1 MLTNPRNAA
10 NYVSE
15 TVQGAGATTSKEA
28 NKNVAKDSN
37 ASISTRA
44 QAAGDAIG
52 DKFDE
57 QAHNRKADVHEQAAK
72 H

>member
-1 MLTNPRNAA
+1 MDTIKNAA
-10 NYVSE
+10 NYVQESIA
-15 TVQGAGATTSKEA
+15 GAGSTASKEA

-37 ASISTRA
+37 ASLGTRA

-52 DKFDE
+52 DKVDE
-57 QAHNRKADVHEQAAK
+57 QTHDRKADVHREAAK